1 MNTYLET
8 AVAVASAVMAATG
21 TGIAWRAVRSSLD
34 SQVAKERKRL
44 RESLNA
50 QEMHIGGDLVI
61 NTGPGMTNPDGSP
74 DEAAIAR
81 AAQQRIDDDR
91 FAELLVEYYAYGL
104 AQARNSFL
112 TSQWFAGL
120 GATILLLGVGLAI
133 WRAETTGDLYL
144 SIATS
149 AFGLVTALIGQ
160 LFHRRADLALSH
172 MAQQTDSLRDDMRTE
187 RSTEQAIML
196 LAAVSDPATKTRL
209 QAGLIMK
216 LAGSDLPQIT
226 APITAPTPDPTLPKQ
241 TPPHPEPAN

>member
-1 MNTYLET
+1 MGTYLET
-8 AVAVASAVMAATG
+8 GVSVASVAVAAIG
-21 TGIAWRAVRSSLD
+21 TGVAWRAFRSSLD
-34 SQVAKERKRL
+34 RQVAKERNRL
-44 RESLNA
+44 RESLTGKDMNV
-50 QEMHIGGDLVI
+50 GGDLVI
-61 NTGPGMTNPDGSP
+61 NAGPGVVNDDGSLN
-74 DEAAIAR
+74 EAEIVR
-81 AAQQRIDDDR
+81 AAKQRVDDDR

-120 GATILLLGVGLAI
+120 GATILLIGVALAV

-144 SIATS
+144 GIVTS
-149 AFGLVTALIGQ
+149 SFGLVTAVIGQ

-196 LAAVSDPATKTRL
+196 LSSVGDDGTKTRL

-216 LAGSDLPQIT
+216 LAGSDLPHIAET
-226 APITAPTPDPTLPKQ
+226 VLIKEMPTPSKAEAAT
-241 TPPHPEPAN
+241 

>member
-1 MNTYLET
+1 LSIYLET
-8 AVAVASAVMAATG
+8 GVSVASAAFAAIG
-21 TGIAWRAVRSSLD
+21 TSLAWRALRSSLD
-34 SQVAKERKRL
+34 RQVAKERKRL
-44 RESLNA
+44 RESLTGKDV
-50 QEMHIGGDLVI
+50 HVGGDLVI
-61 NTGPGMTNPDGSP
+61 NTGAGVVNDDGSLN
-74 DEAAIAR
+74 EAEVAR

-120 GATILLLGVGLAI
+120 GATILLIGVALAV
-133 WRAETTGDLYL
+133 WRAETSGDLYL
-144 SIATS
+144 GIVTS
-149 AFGLVTALIGQ
+149 SFGLVTAVIGQ

-196 LAAVSDPATKTRL
+196 LASVGDDETKTRL

-216 LAGSDLPQIT
+216 LAGSDLPQLADTVLIKEVPSPSK
-226 APITAPTPDPTLPKQ
+226 AEA
-241 TPPHPEPAN
+241 AS